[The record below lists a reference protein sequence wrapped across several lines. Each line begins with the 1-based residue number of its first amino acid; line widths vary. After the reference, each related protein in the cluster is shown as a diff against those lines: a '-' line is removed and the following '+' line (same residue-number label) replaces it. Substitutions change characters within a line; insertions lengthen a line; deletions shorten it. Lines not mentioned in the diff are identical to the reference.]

1 MCQIE
6 WCWLLLCEREVSC
19 SPASGRCTSLH
30 VVFNWIYLPF
40 IFSLKPNFKVIKLTP
55 VSFVWSLP
63 ESTLVCHTIY
73 VANRILFAVFNRF
86 VARHRFCFL
95 SCRRLR
101 FGRRLIVFCLLSLA
115 HTSYSG
121 LSLNSACFI
130 KTDDKTIFALPEHVE
145 ASASRF
151 SPTFDCRRKR
161 TKHIQSLRQKQQQY
175 GHTGLSDSEPQCHI
189 SS

>member
-101 FGRRLIVFCLLSLA
+101 FGRRLIVFCLLSLTNLTLA
-115 HTSYSG
+115 NTTHGRYHMSYTSNTLTTHY
-121 LSLNSACFI
+121 LFLVL
-130 KTDDKTIFALPEHVE
+130 KLP
-145 ASASRF
+145 RQMLL
-151 SPTFDCRRKR
+151 CRRA
-161 TKHIQSLRQKQQQY
+161 
-175 GHTGLSDSEPQCHI
+175 GDF
-189 SS
+189 